1 MKNEKN
7 LTRIMGV
14 LLALVLLGYLVN
26 GLLSVRASSLRDE
39 TVDVMLKSATGEA
52 RTEEIENCIQLLES
66 QRFLEQIRT
75 RLGCPPISE
84 AVSEPLPDIQRL
96 EVKRQGKSSVI
107 RIFVK
112 TTVRQPEKQN
122 KSVLAFG
129 RRWKV
134 SDGFHVKPSFYKAVF
149 SAVLEEYVGMMRE
162 VADRKISE
170 RLQAFDTMRR
180 ENEQEQ
186 RNAREE
192 LDALRRKFSIFPP
205 DNQTDTMRQVRLL
218 EQNQMDLSISIQVLD
233 KLRQESPDGFS
244 EEKVKELNELKNK
257 FTILQ
262 QEHAAKSK
270 DAKEELGALSRV
282 ESLQKRIETLSGQ
295 LIAGESQIRELRT
308 AESDARV
315 QLIRLN

>member
-1 MKNEKN
+1 
-7 LTRIMGV
+7 
-14 LLALVLLGYLVN
+14 
-26 GLLSVRASSLRDE
+26 
-39 TVDVMLKSATGEA
+39 
-52 RTEEIENCIQLLES
+52 
-66 QRFLEQIRT
+66 
-75 RLGCPPISE
+75 
-84 AVSEPLPDIQRL
+84 
-96 EVKRQGKSSVI
+96 
-107 RIFVK
+107 
-112 TTVRQPEKQN
+112 
-122 KSVLAFG
+122 
-129 RRWKV
+129 
-134 SDGFHVKPSFYKAVF
+134 
-149 SAVLEEYVGMMRE
+149 MMRE